1 MTIFNFVRQSVKL
14 YTSYLPIFINGN
26 WYYIDPVNVGLTK
39 SMLIGKYE
47 RMSTKLVREIIKP
60 GWNVLDVGGYIGYYT
75 IIFSKLV
82 RQSGK
87 VYVIEP
93 DPVRMGILK
102 RNLRLNK
109 LTNVTPYQLAAGNKK
124 GGASLYVPEI
134 NTSDARLICPKDEK
148 RRKIRVKINT
158 LDNLF
163 HKNHTRIDFIK
174 MDIQGFEGKALKGAK
189 KLLSLNKSIY
199 LHVEFWSKGLKES
212 GTNPKTLLRMLERLD
227 FKIFAIDD
235 NNMKLLPMKNAN
247 MLIELSQNNPAEFVD
262 ILCKR

>member
-148 RRKIRVKINT
+148 R
-158 LDNLF
+158 
-163 HKNHTRIDFIK
+163 IDFIK